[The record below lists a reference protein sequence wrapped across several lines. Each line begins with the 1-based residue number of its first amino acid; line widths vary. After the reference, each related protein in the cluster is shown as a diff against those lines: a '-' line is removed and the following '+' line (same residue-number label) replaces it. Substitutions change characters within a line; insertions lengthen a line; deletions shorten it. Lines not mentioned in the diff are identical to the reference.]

1 MVSLNNTACKFFDMQ
16 KVQRIFQIKL
26 YLYIFEQFW
35 IFTEWSSPYI
45 QQINTS
51 SFTATHCEDNRL

>member
-1 MVSLNNTACKFFDMQ
+1 MASLNNTACKFFGMQ

-45 QQINTS
+45 
-51 SFTATHCEDNRL
+51 